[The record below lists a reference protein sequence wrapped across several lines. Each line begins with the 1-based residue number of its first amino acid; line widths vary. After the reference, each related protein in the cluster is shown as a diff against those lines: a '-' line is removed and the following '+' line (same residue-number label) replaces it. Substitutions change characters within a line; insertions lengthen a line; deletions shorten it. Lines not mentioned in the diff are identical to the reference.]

1 MTALKKV
8 KSHLDVVEYF
18 KELPFYNKHIEK
30 PKIKRLKNIDLL
42 SELPFYE
49 ELNVIKT
56 NHAFRGYAM
65 SYKVELV
72 EKKKLEASNSSIKD
86 LFNDL
91 LDETKGFKYQ
101 ITAKILFQKYKG
113 TEIEFSPVYFNS
125 KTKTVLNHK
134 IDLDK
139 SFQ

>member
-42 SELPFYE
+42 SELSFYE

-56 NHAFRGYAM
+56 DRTFRGYAM
-65 SYKVELV
+65 SCKVEMI
-72 EKKKLEASNSSIKD
+72 EKKDLLIQLEASKSSIED

-91 LDETKGFKYQ
+91 SDET
-101 ITAKILFQKYKG
+101 
-113 TEIEFSPVYFNS
+113 NN
-125 KTKTVLNHK
+125 TK
-134 IDLDK
+134 
-139 SFQ
+139 S

>member
-1 MTALKKV
+1 MIVQKKN
-8 KSHLDVVEYF
+8 KSHPYVINYF
-18 KELPFYNKHIEK
+18 KELSFYHRYIEK

-56 NHAFRGYAM
+56 DRAFRGYAM
-65 SYKVELV
+65 SYKVDLGEN
-72 EKKKLEASNSSIKD
+72 KNSINQLEAGKSSIKD

-101 ITAKILFQKYKG
+101 MILKVGLKHYKG
-113 TEIEFSPVYFNS
+113 T
-125 KTKTVLNHK
+125 
-134 IDLDK
+134 
-139 SFQ
+139 